1 MTTRSSMPL
10 EAPVR
15 VPAWRRVAE
24 FLRYFVASA
33 GALAVDAGLYRL
45 GLQAGL
51 AYQWAALIGFAAG
64 AVVAYVAS
72 IAWVF
77 EARTIRRSTLEFGLF
92 VAIGV
97 AGLLL
102 TELLLWVEIEHFGWP
117 KFLSKAGAAGVVF
130 FFNFG
135 MRKTLLFGTRLAQAK
150 SAPAADAAVR
160 RS

>member
-1 MTTRSSMPL
+1 MNTPPSTTL
-10 EAPVR
+10 AAPRLVGL
-15 VPAWRRVAE
+15 PRRIAE
-24 FLRYFVASA
+24 FARYFVASA

-45 GLQAGL
+45 GLQTGL

-77 EARTIRRSTLEFGLF
+77 EARTIYRSTLEFGLF

-102 TELLLWVEIEHFGWP
+102 TELLLWVQIEHLGWP

-135 MRKTLLFGTRLAQAK
+135 MRKTLLFGTRPAPGAHDTPPLA
-150 SAPAADAAVR
+150 S
-160 RS
+160 

>member
-1 MTTRSSMPL
+1 MNAPPSTTLATPGPAPL
-10 EAPVR
+10 P
-15 VPAWRRVAE
+15 RRIAE
-24 FLRYFVASA
+24 FARYFVASA
-33 GALAVDAGLYRL
+33 GALAVDAGLYRA
-45 GLQAGL
+45 GLQLGL
-51 AYQWAALIGFAAG
+51 AYQWAALVAFAAG

-77 EARTIRRSTLEFGLF
+77 EARAIRRSTLEFGLF

-102 TELLLWVEIEHFGWP
+102 TELLLWVQIDHFGWP

-135 MRKTLLFGTRLAQAK
+135 MRKTLLFGTRMAQG
-150 SAPAADAAVR
+150 R
-160 RS
+160 RVPPPPSP

>member
-1 MTTRSSMPL
+1 MNTSSSTPRAL
-10 EAPVR
+10 PGRAR
-15 VPAWRRVAE
+15 LLRRIAE
-24 FLRYFVASA
+24 FARYFVASA

-51 AYQWAALIGFAAG
+51 AYQWAALIGFCAG

-102 TELLLWVEIEHFGWP
+102 TELLLWVQIEHFGWP
-117 KFLSKAGAAGVVF
+117 KFQSKAGAAGVVF

-135 MRKTLLFGTRLAQAK
+135 MRKTLLFGGRLAQLK
-150 SAPAADAAVR
+150 SVSAVDAVA
-160 RS
+160 RSS